1 MEGKEVIISENIDK
15 NKPIYTYDQ
24 RKLIGKNVA
33 YFRENRRWSQQE
45 LGAKVGKSLGWMN
58 KFENFDEKKAKNQ
71 WVRYDGAII
80 SALADALYIPFEWL
94 FETED
99 NRPAPADI
107 PQIPRHDKVCEGLYI
122 PSDRSEMDK
131 LIEQLRELSPKQL
144 AILELAL
151 IEIKE

>member
-1 MEGKEVIISENIDK
+1 MAGKDVIISEDTSK
-15 NKPIYTYDQ
+15 NKSVYTFEQ

-33 YFRENRRWSQQE
+33 FFRESRGWSQQE

-58 KFENFDEKKAKNQ
+58 KFENFDEKKTKNQ
-71 WVRYDGAII
+71 WVRYDGTII
-80 SALADALYIPFEWL
+80 SALADALCIPFEWL

-99 NRPAPADI
+99 NRPDQADI
-107 PQIPRHDKVCEGLYI
+107 PQIVRHDKVCEGLYI